1 MLIKLKFWHIFKI
14 LFSDRHNAFYN
25 LKASQKHAFICASI
39 SNKFLFAK
47 LLRDLPKRKIHLQEG
62 KNYSEPYL
70 NAKPQKNVMLIK
82 MKFWL
87 IFKILFSDRDNA
99 FYNLKASQKHAFIC
113 ASISNKFLFA
123 KIDFGSTNIRSIFN
137 CKNAQNPYLT
147 AKSKKT
153 LC

>member
-1 MLIKLKFWHIFKI
+1 MPSYAL
-14 LFSDRHNAFYN
+14 AFPISFY
-25 LKASQKHAFICASI
+25 SQKSI
-39 SNKFLFAK
+39 LVAPTADPSSGGKK
-47 LLRDLPKRKIHLQEG
+47 LLRALPKRQASK
-62 KNYSEPYL
+62 K
-70 NAKPQKNVMLIK
+70 VMLIK

-99 FYNLKASQKHAFIC
+99 IYNLKASQKHVFIC
-113 ASISNKFLFA
+113 AIISNKFLFA

-137 CKNAQNPYLT
+137 CKNAQNPHLT